1 MAATT
6 TTKKK
11 RTGAVKKKKATKTR
25 KRTSTRAPSGEG
37 EAGGPAPSTD
47 YATKLRDHRTR
58 QTSVAAILDNTFG
71 PLAECNPDLW
81 GRRAYLMLVGLVYE
95 RLGAHELEIPTEEL
109 VALAKVLAEHRRAEQ
124 REPDGAAV
132 GNGKSD
138 AAKRA
143 VNGSLPDRI
152 HDVVRQLYG
161 TDFPTEGT
169 ETATESPRKLNTD

>member
-11 RTGAVKKKKATKTR
+11 RTSAAKKKATTSNAK

-71 PLAECNPDLW
+71 PLAQCNPDLW

-95 RLGAHELEIPTEEL
+95 RLGGHELEIPTEEL

-124 REPDGAAV
+124 REPNDAAP
-132 GNGKSD
+132 GNGQSKPT
-138 AAKRA
+138 KRT
-143 VNGSLPDRI
+143 VNGTLPDRI
-152 HDVVRQLYG
+152 SDVVRQLYG
-161 TDFPTEGT
+161 TDFQHDRAVARPSE
-169 ETATESPRKLNTD
+169 PRP